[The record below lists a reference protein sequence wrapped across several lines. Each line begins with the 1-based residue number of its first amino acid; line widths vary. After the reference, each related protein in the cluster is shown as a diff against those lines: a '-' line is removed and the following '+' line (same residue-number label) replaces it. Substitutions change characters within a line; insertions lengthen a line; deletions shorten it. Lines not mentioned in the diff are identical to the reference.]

1 MKISSE
7 YDKST
12 PRSSPTKQGG
22 QPPPLVGCSSF
33 PGSSWKW
40 GAAASWAAKTASQ
53 SPSMNSLT
61 EDDDKSSLFI
71 YQTWIF
77 CKKNGS
83 KRSFLSEIGAQTFC
97 YALYA
102 VTTACCIS
110 WQISKL
116 EIWRNTAGKS
126 ARVRCTW
133 QQCAAVSSQVGDM
146 RVWVWRWIW
155 IGGYEGEGMKVWVIF
170 TWQQCAAV
178 SSQVGDMRVPEQ
190 TNCSRMATPYHPP
203 DRWETKYIWEG
214 VSYISTLP

>member
-126 ARVRCTW
+126 ANKWCTFILRYDYPPCTSTNLEAMPWILSCSSLYGSEGQRVNSGKST
-133 QQCAAVSSQVGDM
+133 
-146 RVWVWRWIW
+146 
-155 IGGYEGEGMKVWVIF
+155 
-170 TWQQCAAV
+170 
-178 SSQVGDMRVPEQ
+178 
-190 TNCSRMATPYHPP
+190 CSFK
-203 DRWETKYIWEG
+203 ETKSG
-214 VSYISTLP
+214 TFMKTSTWREKAMVY

>member
-126 ARVRCTW
+126 ARHHQQQWSFLRKVRASSKVM
-133 QQCAAVSSQVGDM
+133 QCVRPIQD
-146 RVWVWRWIW
+146 
-155 IGGYEGEGMKVWVIF
+155 
-170 TWQQCAAV
+170 
-178 SSQVGDMRVPEQ
+178 
-190 TNCSRMATPYHPP
+190 N
-203 DRWETKYIWEG
+203 KYQ
-214 VSYISTLP
+214 S